1 MVIDNL
7 KRKCQSRSYRINRVV
22 DTSGAEQNLARFT
35 SESCVQII
43 NQSIKATSVPLELS
57 PLGLEG
63 LESKVKDINRIFGT
77 LQKFTT
83 RSWLSK
89 PGGLLLYGPGGT
101 GKTYLLQ
108 KIAAIGWGAV
118 FRIDASSFG
127 LSTGEN
133 ATQLRKVFQDA
144 KCQQRSTVIID
155 QLELIAS
162 KTPRENSHRS
172 LARSLKAEMEALA
185 DLPEIMVIA
194 ATNQLNEI
202 DPILRT
208 PDCFEF
214 EVEIPIPNRS
224 ARTKIIKS
232 LLGISSMVAD
242 VMIDNLGERTHGFS
256 VSDIRSLIR
265 MSGWLSICRE
275 QASGIKHHDHAN
287 NIHVVDDGLDSPLH
301 GLTVADIEAA
311 LSRVRPTAM
320 REIILE
326 VPKIRWADIGGQETV
341 KQTLRETFEWPLKV
355 RAVLH
360 LRNKHFS

>member
-1 MVIDNL
+1 M
-7 KRKCQSRSYRINRVV
+7 
-22 DTSGAEQNLARFT
+22 
-35 SESCVQII
+35 
-43 NQSIKATSVPLELS
+43 PLELS

-63 LESKVKDINRIFGT
+63 LESKVKDINQIFGA
-77 LQKFTT
+77 LGKYTT

-118 FRIDASSFG
+118 FPVDTSSFG
-127 LSTGEN
+127 LGIGEN
-133 ATQLRKVFQDA
+133 ATLLHKVFQDA
-144 KCQQRSTVIID
+144 KSQQRSTIIID

-162 KTPRENSHRS
+162 KKPRENSHKS
-172 LARSLKAEMEALA
+172 LARRLKAEMEALA
-185 DLPEIMVIA
+185 DLPEVSVIA

-202 DPILRT
+202 DPILRI
-208 PDCFEF
+208 PDFLEF

-232 LLGISSMVAD
+232 LLGISSTVVD

-256 VSDIRSLIR
+256 VSDLRALIR

-275 QASGIKHHDHAN
+275 QVCGIKHHGHAN
-287 NIHVVDDGLDSPLH
+287 NIHVVDDGLDSPAH
-301 GLTVADIEAA
+301 GLILADIEGA

-326 VPKIRWADIGGQETV
+326 VPKIRWIDIGGRETV
-341 KQTLRETFEWPLKV
+341 K
-355 RAVLH
+355 
-360 LRNKHFS
+360 